1 MNIEVQESVEASRF
15 VWWWRGPYHAVRN
28 IACARRREPRQSACT
43 ESSVCVCVAA
53 ALTTG
58 RGGRRGSASEVPFAV
73 MQPPFDEFQPVLT
86 ARPDRVNVLVNGN
99 KPLKLGLQVGLVT
112 PSPLVLPSDR
122 ADVA

>member
-1 MNIEVQESVEASRF
+1 
-15 VWWWRGPYHAVRN
+15 
-28 IACARRREPRQSACT
+28 
-43 ESSVCVCVAA
+43 
-53 ALTTG
+53 
-58 RGGRRGSASEVPFAV
+58 